1 MRPWLLAFTFAILLG
16 CISFAQQAFP
26 GNAPVTF
33 TFRETLK
40 DKVVPD
46 PDTLPEDQAYII
58 GTERT
63 LTIQGTAP
71 LTDFDLS
78 ELDEFSPY
86 GITIGDFDSSQI
98 SGLQGRFSDDEDY
111 DSTSTNTELSQ
122 WVHVPI
128 MELTYDGDEV
138 EVGYIDLRWNSDRV
152 KFVVQMDN
160 VNQVLT
166 AIEYTV
172 ATDFYRERDEAIDAE
187 DLLAG
192 FNFGPFSFNFRT
204 VYTVG
209 TASFWSDDRVSEL
222 LSDVTLEG
230 AIDYV
235 PPTVAI
241 TQILGNGEPIAGTTT
256 ASETVTIVGTA
267 ADTREIKKL
276 KSTPVFPGEVDSVE
290 VMVGT
295 NQAPGT
301 FATADLNG
309 SSWVFPNV
317 QLTPGDNFIVAR
329 VTDVHGN
336 VTTTPRRKITFLTKG
351 TINVTAQASGFPAGP
366 SVLAGTVSAGF
377 LTNASKKITALTDGA
392 LATTSVKNVV
402 AGQQYTITATPAP
415 GAVFNGWSATLDGAA
430 YFTSVDEK
438 LTFETKPN
446 LVLKADFVPNPF
458 DPIFGTYHGLVTGDS
473 AAERGTFKIAIG
485 KTGAFTGKIKAG
497 IVSLPLR
504 GKVLGSGRWEGIVKA
519 RAGEYSVAF
528 QLNVSGAGNR
538 DLAGTL
544 TGGGLT
550 ADISADLNSW
560 RKPRKNDLGN
570 LATEYA
576 ATYNVVL
583 LPPAPADPLPA
594 GGGYGR
600 VTISP
605 LGAVKFIGRLG
616 DGTSVSVGAT
626 LVKKV
631 TGSVFFP
638 FFCPLDKGKGNL
650 SGKVT
655 YDAQPETDLN
665 ANLDWSEPATTKV
678 EPQAFSGQIALTGS
692 RYSVPAAGGFVILG
706 GVNGSGKVQLIL
718 PAYTV
723 PETPPAVPSNVSG
736 NATLDPETNLVTAA
750 PAITQAFSFKMKVT
764 PKTGIFTGSIT
775 DPQLDKTLPFA
786 GALVQK
792 ANGGLGLGAGVFTR
806 GNKTGAII
814 FGPQ

>member
-1 MRPWLLAFTFAILLG
+1 MRPWLLAFTFAFLLG
-16 CISFAQQAFP
+16 CISLAQQAFP
-26 GNAPVTF
+26 GTAPVTF

-40 DKVVPD
+40 DKAVPD
-46 PDTLPEDQAYII
+46 PDTLPSEQAYII

-63 LTIQGTAP
+63 LNIQGTAP
-71 LTDFDLS
+71 LTDFDIS

-98 SGLQGRFSDDEDY
+98 SGLQGRFSDDENY
-111 DSTSTNTELSQ
+111 VAELSRT
-122 WVHVPI
+122 VIVPI
-128 MELTYDGDEV
+128 MELNYDGDEV
-138 EVGYIDLRWNSDRV
+138 QVGQISLNWNTTRVLFTVNIDNI
-152 KFVVQMDN
+152 
-160 VNQVLT
+160 NQILT
-166 AIEYTV
+166 GIEYTV
-172 ATDFYRERDEAIDAE
+172 AADFYRERDEAIDAE

-192 FNFGPFSFNFRT
+192 FNFGPFAFNFRT

-209 TASFWSDDRVSEL
+209 TASFSSDDRVSEL

-235 PPTVAI
+235 PPTAAI
-241 TQILGNGEPIAGTTT
+241 TQILGNGEPIVGTTT

-276 KSTPVFPGEVDSVE
+276 NSTQVFPGEVDTVE
-290 VMVGT
+290 VQVGT
-295 NQAPGT
+295 KLAPGA
-301 FATADLNG
+301 FVSVDVNG
-309 SSWVFPNV
+309 SSWVLPNV
-317 QLTPGDNFIVAR
+317 QLAPGDNFIVVRA
-329 VTDVHGN
+329 TDVHGN
-336 VTTTPRRKITFLTKG
+336 VTTTAQRKITFLTKG
-351 TINVTAQASGFPAGP
+351 TIDVTAHASGFPAGP

-377 LTNASKKITALTDGA
+377 LTTASKKITALTDGA

-402 AGQQYTITATPAP
+402 AGQQYTITATPAL
-415 GAVFNGWSATLDGAA
+415 GAVFNGWSATLDGAD

-446 LVLKADFVPNPF
+446 LVLKAEFVPNPF
-458 DPIFGTYHGLVTGDS
+458 DPIFGTYHGLVTGDN

-485 KTGAFTGKIKAG
+485 KTGAFTGKVTAG
-497 IVSLPLR
+497 AVSLPLR
-504 GKVLGSGRWEGIVKA
+504 GKVLGSGRWEGVVKT
-519 RAGEYSVAF
+519 RTGEYHAAF

-538 DLAGTL
+538 DLTGTL

-550 ADISADLNSW
+550 ADISADLNNW

-576 ATYNVVL
+576 STYNVVL
-583 LPPAPADPLPA
+583 TPPGPSDPLPA
-594 GGGYGR
+594 GRGYGR

-605 LGAVKFIGRLG
+605 LGAVKFVGKLG
-616 DGTSVSVGAT
+616 DGTSVSSSAT

-631 TGSVFFP
+631 TGAIFFP
-638 FFCPLDKGKGNL
+638 FFFPLDKGKGNI

-655 YDAQPETDLN
+655 YDAQPESDLT

-678 EPQAFSGQIALTGS
+678 EPQSFAGQVALTGS
-692 RYSVPAAGGFVILG
+692 RYTAPAPGGFVILG
-706 GVNGSGKVQLIL
+706 AVNGSGKVQLIL

-723 PETPPAVPSNVSG
+723 PATPPATPTNVSG
-736 NATLDPETNLVTAA
+736 NATLNPETNLVAA
-750 PAITQAFSFKMKVT
+750 DAAITAAFSFKMKVT
-764 PKTGIFTGSIT
+764 PKTGLFSGSIK
-775 DPQLDKTLPFA
+775 DPQLNKALPFA

-792 ANGGLGLGAGVFTR
+792 ANGGLGLGGGVFTR
-806 GNKTGAII
+806 GNKTGAIV